1 MLHIETQDLAWRI
14 LRRGLMQARLGIS
27 EDLISEDLNSK
38 RKRKLARKVCGVGW
52 GLNGPS

>member
-14 LRRGLMQARLGIS
+14 LRRGMMQARLGIS